1 MTTLIIIVIA
11 LHDLFMGTSLFDYII
26 KSKNLK
32 IQRYFKKHKNE
43 FKLNFP
49 KIRYRQRILHA
60 KVLVG
65 P

>member
-1 MTTLIIIVIA
+1 MIVIA
-11 LHDLFMGTSLFDYII
+11 LHDLYLDTNPFNYIY
-26 KSKNLK
+26 N
-32 IQRYFKKHKNE
+32 NE

-49 KIRYRQRILHA
+49 KIRYRERILHA